1 MSLLFWAWSLTCG
14 SLHSHNVKFNLHFPS
29 VSSGRSV
36 SFSIMIPPHIKVVL
50 VRTLPEPAWW
60 VNVFSNPPELDH
72 GFVVMLV
79 NLPGLARLSGSSALG
94 AASTSV
100 CQSILSQSMPRGHSL
115 SSVGLPLLTSR
126 SSSLID
132 TCFPMDSK
140 RHNVDDPNRGRYS
153 PGLTSSSKQI

>member
-14 SLHSHNVKFNLHFPS
+14 SPHSHNVKFSLHFPS

-50 VRTLPEPAWW
+50 VRTRM
-60 VNVFSNPPELDH
+60 
-72 GFVVMLV
+72 VVQCFLKPLRAGPRFCR
-79 NLPGLARLSGSSALG
+79 NACQPPGLARLSGSTTLG
-94 AASTSV
+94 EASTSV
-100 CQSILSQSMPRGHSL
+100 CQSIFSQSMPRGHNL
-115 SSVGLPLLTSR
+115 SSVSLPLLTLR

-132 TCFPMDSK
+132 MCFPTDSK

-153 PGLTSSSKQI
+153 PGLTSSGKQI